1 VAVEHKR
8 GGRVGLVT
16 GSQRWHGGQVFGDA
30 AAYERF
36 MGRWSALLAPGFVD
50 AVLGTSAAEA
60 PATVLDVGCGTG
72 NLSVELLARWP
83 RSQVVAV
90 DPSPPFVATARE
102 RLVPR
107 RSRVLVGS
115 AMQLPEAAASVDAA
129 LALLV
134 LNFLPDPAV
143 GVAEMRRVTRPAGV
157 VGAAV
162 WDYGGGMA
170 MLRTFWDAAAAVHP
184 EARAVDEALSR
195 PAQAGGI
202 EALFRRAGLRDISGG
217 LLEVPMQFSSFDDYW
232 TPFLAG
238 IGPAGDFVRGLDDDG
253 REALRSELAARLGD
267 GEIEMTSTAR
277 WVRGT
282 VPG

>member
-1 VAVEHKR
+1 
-8 GGRVGLVT
+8 
-16 GSQRWHGGQVFGDA
+16 
-30 AAYERF
+30 
-36 MGRWSALLAPGFVD
+36 
-50 AVLGTSAAEA
+50 
-60 PATVLDVGCGTG
+60 
-72 NLSVELLARWP
+72 
-83 RSQVVAV
+83 
-90 DPSPPFVATARE
+90 
-102 RLVPR
+102 
-107 RSRVLVGS
+107 
-115 AMQLPEAAASVDAA
+115 
-129 LALLV
+129 
-134 LNFLPDPAV
+134 
-143 GVAEMRRVTRPAGV
+143 MRRVTRPAGV